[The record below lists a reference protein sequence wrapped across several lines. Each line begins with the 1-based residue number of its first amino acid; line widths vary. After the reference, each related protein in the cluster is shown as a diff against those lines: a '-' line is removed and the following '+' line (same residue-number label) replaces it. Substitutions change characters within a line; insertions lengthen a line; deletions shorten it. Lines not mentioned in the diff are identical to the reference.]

1 MNKILCNNLVFD
13 DKGEGN
19 GKLLDGSFFVENSL
33 AEDELS
39 IDTLEFSVRYPLT
52 GQVDTSPT
60 KFPYGTP
67 CTYYQNEKL
76 FGKFYLVKVERL
88 SRFEYNF
95 KFQSAVGLLNDTTH
109 YGGIYQG
116 EKADV
121 IISDIIG
128 GKIPYTIKE
137 IFSKIKLYGWLPIAT
152 RRENLK
158 QVLFACGGTIK
169 KNNNGDV
176 YITTLDTTTPIDIP
190 DSRVFN
196 GGKMSYDTLV
206 SRVEVT
212 EHGYIKSDDTE
223 ATKVFEGELSGQN
236 FTTPKG
242 YNVRNAAL
250 VTWDKP
256 YHSLTFEGCSVLNDE
271 CGVNYAIVNAT
282 PNAVITGKPYIHTE
296 AIIYKNKANYNG
308 EEKVATVEDATLVSL
323 ANSGSTA
330 ERVLAYYGNSNT
342 LSTSIILDN
351 EKPTNTIT
359 VTDPFGDKATGFIKN
374 IDGTFGSQ
382 YERGDID
389 VVLNYVPPTV
399 VGSRTLVSIA
409 VTTPPTQVNYATG
422 DYFDSSGMVVTAT
435 YDDGTTNI
443 LNSYRISPMDPLKE
457 SDTEITITYTELGV
471 TRSTTQAISVVT
483 MLRRIAITTPP
494 DNTAYYEEDVF
505 DTTGMVV
512 TAYYSDGSSKIL
524 NAGEYTYYPTGELTK
539 NDETITITYTDTG
552 VTATTYQDITVG
564 NAPILTGISITK
576 NPDKM
581 TYKLGQFFDT
591 TGMVVTA
598 SFDNGTS
605 KPVNGYT
612 YSPAGALGKNDTT
625 ITISYTKGGITK
637 TTTLTIVVAYLVS
650 ISITTPPT
658 YTEYYEGDNFNKY
671 GMVVTANYS
680 NNSTAVLDESA
691 YTVTP
696 TSLVCADTYV
706 TISYT
711 EQGITATTTQAVT
724 VTYYPYDYTKST
736 VISTSGTYHLSDF
749 GATHRNIRVVSISGG
764 NGGYG
769 GMSGSSGSDSRSSS
783 ISSGNTGSRSSSGGS
798 GGQGGIGGPEVEGGL
813 FYALDL
819 VLDKASDDIVINIGQ
834 GGAGGAVTSYN
845 DSGSLNAG
853 ATGGETTCRIGNAT
867 ITSGSGSSSS
877 SGYTNIFTQETY
889 ALGGSAGHDAA
900 NGGSGGSYS
909 SSGNSGSEIN
919 GNYGGSG
926 GRSSSSSTP
935 VTKIEQK
942 GPTISQSWSRQTTE
956 ISGGPTT
963 KSISGATSYTVNSST
978 GKITTS
984 GYRTIGYIG
993 PHPDISKWPND
1004 NNKNMKKYNPGT
1016 VYTDLSND
1024 SVPSSRPNGT
1034 FYSKITEHVCTT
1046 SNQTLN
1052 MHIYQNA
1059 THNGTKKRTLTVSR
1073 VYVYKEHSITKE
1085 TARGGGGGGGASWNS
1100 NGGSGSTGSGGRGAP
1115 GPAASSATVYG
1126 SSGSSGSGGGGGG
1139 GAGGTYASI
1148 SGDNAYCRESV
1159 SQSGFSGGSGGAG
1172 SAGGNGAQGCVI
1184 IYYS

>member
-169 KNNNGDV
+169 KNDSGDV

-271 CGVNYAIVNAT
+271 YGVNYAIVTAT
-282 PNAVITGKPYIHTE
+282 PNAVIMGKPYIHTE
-296 AIIYKNKANYNG
+296 AIIYKNKSNYTG

-382 YERGDID
+382 YERGDVDI
-389 VVLNYVPPTV
+389 VLNYKPPTV
-399 VGSRTLVSIA
+399 VGSRTLVSIS
-409 VTTPPTQVNYATG
+409 VTTPPTQVDYASG
-422 DYFDSSGMVVTAT
+422 DYFNTDGMVVTAT
-435 YDDGTTNI
+435 YDDGSTNV
-443 LNSYRISPMDPLKE
+443 LNSFSYTPNRPLKD
-457 SDTEITITYTELGV
+457 SDTQITITYTEMGV
-471 TRSTTQAISVVT
+471 TASTIQNISVVT
-483 MLRRIAITTPP
+483 LLRRIAITTPP

-524 NAGEYTYYPTGELTK
+524 NVGEYTYYPTGELTK

-564 NAPILTGISITK
+564 NAPNLTGISITK
-576 NPDKM
+576 NPNKM
-581 TYKLGQFFDT
+581 SYKLGQFFDA

-598 SFDNGTS
+598 SFDNGKS
-605 KPVNGYT
+605 KQVNGYT
-612 YSPAGALGKNDTT
+612 YSPAGALGQNDTT
-625 ITISYTKGGITK
+625 ITVSYTKGGITK
-637 TTTLTIVVAYLVS
+637 TTTLTIVVVYLTS
-650 ISITTPPT
+650 IAVTTPPT
-658 YTEYYEGDNFNKY
+658 YTEYYEGDSFNKY
-671 GMVVTANYS
+671 GMVVTAYYNDSSSAIIGDTSYS
-680 NNSTAVLDESA
+680 
-691 YTVTP
+691 VTP
-696 TSLVCADTYV
+696 DPLPYAQSSV
-706 TISYT
+706 TITYT
-711 EQGITATTTQAVT
+711 EQGITATTTQAIT
-724 VTYYPYDYTKST
+724 VTYYPYDYTNSI
-736 VISTSGTYHLSDF
+736 VISSSGTYTLSGI
-749 GATHRNIRVVSISGG
+749 GATHKNIRVVCLQGGTGG
-764 NGGYG
+764 NGGSAGEAGKNGNGCSASSGSSNYG
-769 GMSGSSGSDSRSSS
+769 SAGNGGAGGKGGTAGGPGKVYSEDIYIPSLTQSITINCGSSGSAGSSNGGNGSAGGHSTFSSGCIS
-783 ISSGNTGSRSSSGGS
+783 ISS
-798 GGQGGIGGPEVEGGL
+798 
-813 FYALDL
+813 
-819 VLDKASDDIVINIGQ
+819 AS
-834 GGAGGAVTSYN
+834 GAVP
-845 DSGSLNAG
+845 
-853 ATGGETTCRIGNAT
+853 
-867 ITSGSGSSSS
+867 S
-877 SGYTNIFTQETY
+877 SGYKDLFTETIY
-889 ALGGSAGHDAA
+889 SLKGIDGKAGANGGNGGSPTSSTTVSGNAGS
-900 NGGSGGSYS
+900 NVTGYTGGSGGSGSYSTGGSAVKSWTEKNGGYS
-909 SSGNSGSEIN
+909 SSGSIAVGSTYSGYTSKSFDRSTGTWSLSGYTTVTVQKTSPGKTVYELKGSGSSQ
-919 GNYGGSG
+919 YCQYMYSGSSHVSG
-926 GRSSSSSTP
+926 DTTVPKVIGRY
-935 VTKIEQK
+935 
-942 GPTISQSWSRQTTE
+942 
-956 ISGGPTT
+956 T
-963 KSISGATSYTVNSST
+963 KSANYDVAY
-978 GKITTS
+978 GK
-984 GYRTIGYIG
+984 GY
-993 PHPDISKWPND
+993 
-1004 NNKNMKKYNPGT
+1004 
-1016 VYTDLSND
+1016 
-1024 SVPSSRPNGT
+1024 
-1034 FYSKITEHVCTT
+1034 
-1046 SNQTLN
+1046 
-1052 MHIYQNA
+1052 
-1059 THNGTKKRTLTVSR
+1059 
-1073 VYVYKEHSITKE
+1073 
-1085 TARGGGGGGGASWNS
+1085 GGGGGSGASYNS
-1100 NGGSGSTGSGGRGAP
+1100 NGNAGSGSTGGAGVNGTTPSNQTNFGSGGHG
-1115 GPAASSATVYG
+1115 GNG
-1126 SSGSSGSGGGGGG
+1126 GSGGGGGG
-1139 GAGGTYASI
+1139 GSFIETASYATS
-1148 SGDNAYCRESV
+1148 SYSV
-1159 SQSGFSGGSGGAG
+1159 SGGSGGSGGNG
-1172 SAGGNGAQGCVI
+1172 SAGGLAGQGAVI